1 MELTE
6 ALFIFIGGAISHA
19 FVSRMLGI
27 NIKLRVYRTALI
39 NCLGITKYA
48 SRHSEK
54 FLLAACGSEADKPL
68 IREAI
73 KYWQNLSVLSLKNS
87 TPPEVWSSLGI
98 KDWAT
103 VEKVIHA
110 LEEVRSQDEQI

>member
-1 MELTE
+1 MDLTE
-6 ALFIFIGGAISHA
+6 ALFIFISGALCHA
-19 FVSRMLGI
+19 FLSRMLGI

-48 SRHSEK
+48 SRHSEQ
-54 FLLAACGSEADKPL
+54 FLLAACATEAEKP
-68 IREAI
+68 IIKEAV

-103 VEKVIHA
+103 VERVIHA
-110 LEEVRSQDEQI
+110 LEEVRSQDEQV